1 VAFVDLLRMT
11 VLLAG
16 GGGTA
21 LAAVTVV
28 SANADGDTRTLLVAA
43 VWWTAAVAIGLILG
57 RPRRAAEAMRPPL
70 AAARMSVTL
79 PDANPGRAA
88 LGRLWPVAAFIVVA
102 GVAGVFFPGVA
113 AVGTGFAIAVALS
126 LRAWERAV
134 TAIEDRDGVRFH
146 VEPGSPFEPVSLVR
160 TPGLRQGRP
169 PGGHQPPPP
178 EAPA

>member
-16 GGGTA
+16 GGSTA
-21 LAAVTVV
+21 LAAVTVI

-57 RPRRAAEAMRPPL
+57 RPRRASDAMRPLL
-70 AAARMSVTL
+70 AEARMSVTL
-79 PDANPGRAA
+79 PDADPGRAA
-88 LGRLWPVAAFIVVA
+88 LGRLWPVAAFIIVA
-102 GVAGVFFPGVA
+102 GVTGIFLPGVA
-113 AVGTGFAIAVALS
+113 AVGTGFGIAAALS
-126 LRAWERAV
+126 LRGWESAV

-146 VEPGSPFEPVSLVR
+146 VERGSPFEPVTLVR

-178 EAPA
+178 GAAA